1 MATLN
6 FPDNPTTGDTYTDS
20 NSGFSYEWN
29 GTVWISTDPS
39 TASNIREIDD
49 ISGDFDNSETDFTLK
64 VSGENVEPVNAQQLI
79 ISLGGVMQ
87 NAGDDFTVSGSTIT
101 FTTAPQS
108 GLSFFGTLLGTAL
121 SLNTIADGTVTP
133 SSLSTTSNYL
143 MNGLTLDQGAGII
156 TAFGFQGGSVTADL
170 DSTFAANVSIAGS
183 LTVQGTQTIINVDE
197 LNVQDKTIGIGSTN
211 APSSTSQDG
220 AGAIIYGQTHIDILY
235 DREKA
240 SLGIST
246 AVTVTGFVTAT
257 RAQVGTG
264 VTINNTGI
272 DIGIGGI
279 GIVTTGTVVAA
290 SATVGS
296 GVTINNTGIDI
307 GIGGIGIVTTG
318 TVVAASATVGSG
330 VTINNTGIDLGIGGV
345 GVITASRI
353 SGAGLT
359 IADGRALVGI
369 DTSEPLFYTGR
380 VQVQGTNS
388 STSAITVKS
397 NQNDSGGPAVV
408 LGKSR
413 ATSAGGV
420 TIVQDDDELGCI
432 YFTGADGVDCTSQA
446 AYIRGLVDGSPGS
459 NDMPGRIEFGTAPD
473 GAATATERLRITS
486 GGGFSFNNAQLV
498 ERVKITAGKLSN
510 NTDIDLADGMVH
522 YFSTTETTTSTPN
535 IRIDGSNTLN
545 NAMDTGD
552 VISVT
557 LITTAAA
564 AAYSAALNIDSSSA
578 TVEWSGAAA
587 PAAGGASGLDVYAYT
602 IIKIGSGSYK
612 VLGNYTN
619 FD

>member
-1 MATLN
+1 LRSLGVTTCGAGLSLS
-6 FPDNPTTGDTYTDS
+6 DNVKAQFGDSGDLKIFHDGSHSYVQDGGTGDLLLD
-20 NSGFSYEWN
+20 
-29 GTVWISTDPS
+29 
-39 TASNIREIDD
+39 
-49 ISGDFDNSETDFTLK
+49 
-64 VSGENVEPVNAQQLI
+64 
-79 ISLGGVMQ
+79 
-87 NAGDDFTVSGSTIT
+87 GSTIKLRNAGGSKNSIIANDGGDVQLNFDNT
-101 FTTAPQS
+101 KRFETAS
-108 GLSFFGTLLGTAL
+108 DDEGGGIIVTGKIVGTAA
-121 SLNTIADGTVTP
+121 TI
-133 SSLSTTSNYL
+133 
-143 MNGLTLDQGAGII
+143 
-156 TAFGFQGGSVTADL
+156 
-170 DSTFAANVSIAGS
+170 
-183 LTVQGTQTIINVDE
+183 
-197 LNVQDKTIGIGSTN
+197 
-211 APSSTSQDG
+211 
-220 AGAIIYGQTHIDILY
+220 
-235 DREKA
+235 
-240 SLGIST
+240 
-246 AVTVTGFVTAT
+246 
-257 RAQVGTG
+257 
-264 VTINNTGI
+264 
-272 DIGIGGI
+272 
-279 GIVTTGTVVAA
+279 
-290 SATVGS
+290 
-296 GVTINNTGIDI
+296 
-307 GIGGIGIVTTG
+307 
-318 TVVAASATVGSG
+318 GSG